1 MLSWLFSLVQPVA
14 VPTFGSN
21 CSTFDFTVAAPA
33 LCNEQDL
40 VAWTS
45 GLCPSTSVNA
55 QKLDQSKGFAF
66 GLPPGEATSP
76 GSALFPESAEWPA
89 GQISA
94 YDQLFLRRY
103 QEGFDPARVSSLVY
117 FPGDGIGGPWGVS
130 GCCPAGTLLFVLE
143 AQGVVSHTYCWR
155 QNSTTTKNANP
166 WSSDAGAA
174 WLIDAAAVPY
184 PGDLNRNW
192 TAFWS
197 WVESEMTTAL
207 RQPSPALRRT
217 PSTLESLA
225 LYAVQQQH
233 LVLAGASDG
242 GDSDDSDDGS
252 SSSASSS
259 SSPPAELFVLG
270 SATAEISP
278 RFPVRPGAT
287 SPAQG
292 AAAASPSSTTNVFS
306 ETQKLEIRD
315 STASPYAAFR
325 AAAVPANSS
334 AWWWSGDATV
344 EGSSGSASFGD
355 FLGVSGRMVP
365 DVRAAV
371 LASQAAM
378 SGRMVDEVPFGAPS
392 GNASALAPVTC
403 AGIAAYAWHRWDE
416 SWPNKRGVVENDRPE
431 ALFAE
436 HFPNFGLEIH
446 QSSLTVAAAE
456 SAAPLS
462 FHATLLFY
470 GFGWTST
477 SWPYARVFAEQTC
490 ADGTLD
496 ECCDVYEVAAPRDWV
511 SSSAGGD
518 SDGGAPNSACDRVNW
533 AGEVPYGREPV
544 LDLRLPSALSFV
556 SNALLRASTAG
567 GVGSI
572 RTSLVAMP
580 SLCFTPALAPEAVG
594 WQLFFVPFIVS
605 FLLPPFAVMLTAEKS
620 LRLYHGM
627 TAKGMTSS
635 LYWFAN
641 WAYGL
646 VLFGGLGLA
655 YCGLA
660 QLMQIQTMLNCSWG
674 LLLLLTFAW
683 AHAQTMLAFFLAG
696 IAHEPR
702 AVAIIVYLV
711 LFVTAI
717 AGGVINSPG
726 QPFEPYPWQLLVF
739 PNFAYS
745 RALSLCLLYGG
756 GAVSG
761 DLRQALLWLCTV
773 STALGVFGILVHRAK
788 ASPLFTLPYN
798 CVLPSAVALAG
809 AVLLPATHGNSSSSS
824 SSSSSSRRGHSSR
837 DGEGE
842 NREAG
847 DVEMRVAR
855 HDGDGEEGPG
865 DSFVDA
871 AAEEV
876 QSGRAALDPRT
887 CVLLEGFTRVYAARS
902 GAPPKVA
909 VSDVNLAI
917 QYGETFGLLGEF
929 FGQHLCPNACF
940 DAWLCFFV
948 ARLRKL
954 GFTVCVFCLHFD

>member
-1 MLSWLFSLVQPVA
+1 MQPVA
-14 VPTFGSN
+14 VPISGSN

-40 VAWTS
+40 VTWTS
-45 GLCPSTSVNA
+45 GRCPSTSANA
-55 QKLDQSKGFAF
+55 QKLDESRGLAF

-76 GSALFPESAEWPA
+76 GAALFSESAEWPA

-94 YDQLFLRRY
+94 YGQLFLRRY

-117 FPGDGIGGPWGVS
+117 FIDDGIGGPWGVS
-130 GCCPAGTLLFVLE
+130 GCCPAGTLLLAHE
-143 AQGVVSHTYCWR
+143 AHGVVSRTYCWR
-155 QNSTTTKNANP
+155 QNSTTSNNANH
-166 WSSDAGAA
+166 WSANSDAT

-184 PGDLNRNW
+184 PLQLDRNW
-192 TAFWS
+192 STFWS

-233 LVLAGASDG
+233 LVLAGASD
-242 GDSDDSDDGS
+242 DDSGDDDDDGDGS
-252 SSSASSS
+252 SSSASSL

-278 RFPVRPGAT
+278 RFPVTPGAT

-292 AAAASPSSTTNVFS
+292 AAAAASLSSTTNVFS

-315 STASPYAAFR
+315 STAAPYSAFR
-325 AAAVPANSS
+325 AAAVPANST
-334 AWWWSGDATV
+334 AWWWSGDVAV
-344 EGSSGSASFGD
+344 EGSSGAASFGD
-355 FLGVSGRMVP
+355 FLGASGRQVP

-378 SGRMVDEVPFGAPS
+378 FDRMVDEVPFGAPS
-392 GNASALAPVTC
+392 GNAPALAPVTC

-416 SWPNKRGVVENDRPE
+416 KWPNKRGVVENDRPE

-446 QSSLTVAAAE
+446 QSSLTAATAAE
-456 SAAPLS
+456 TTAPLS

-477 SWPYARVFAEQTC
+477 SWPYARVFAERTC

-511 SSSAGGD
+511 SSSLGGE
-518 SDGGAPNSACDRVNW
+518 SDGGGAPNSACDRVNW
-533 AGEVPYGREPV
+533 NGEVPYGREPV
-544 LDLRLPSALSFV
+544 LDLRLPSALSSV

-605 FLLPPFAVMLTAEKS
+605 FLLPPFAVMLTAEKT

-627 TAKGMTSS
+627 TVKGMASS

-641 WAYGL
+641 WAYGS

-660 QLMQIQTMLNCSWG
+660 QLMQIQTVLNCSWG

-696 IAHEPR
+696 VAHEPR

-726 QPFEPYPWQLLVF
+726 QSFEPYPWQLLLF

-756 GAVSG
+756 ATVSG
-761 DLRQALLWLCTV
+761 DLSQALLWLCAV
-773 STALGVFGILVHRAK
+773 STALGAVGILVHRAK
-788 ASPLFTLPYN
+788 ASPLYTLPYN

-809 AVLLPATHGNSSSSS
+809 AALLPATHGNNSSG
-824 SSSSSSRRGHSSR
+824 SSSRRGHCSK
-837 DGEGE
+837 DEEGE
-842 NREAG
+842 DREAG

-855 HDGDGEEGPG
+855 PEGEGEGDEGSGDG
-865 DSFVDA
+865 FVDA

-929 FGQHLCPNACF
+929 FGQDLCSQ
-940 DAWLCFFV
+940 
-948 ARLRKL
+948 
-954 GFTVCVFCLHFD
+954 CLL